1 LQQNLFNIVPVEL
14 KMPALS
20 PTMAEGTIIKWLKKE
35 GDTIAPGDLIM
46 EIQTDKA
53 VIPYE
58 LEEDGILAKIIV
70 TENMVILS
78 EN

>member
-1 LQQNLFNIVPVEL
+1 VPLEM

-20 PTMAEGTIIKWLKKE
+20 PTMAEGTIIKWIKKE
-35 GDTIAPGDLIM
+35 GDTIVPGDLVM

-58 LEEDGILAKIIV
+58 MEENGVLAKIIV
-70 TENMVILS
+70 RQQ
-78 EN
+78 

>member
-1 LQQNLFNIVPVEL
+1 M

-20 PTMAEGTIIKWLKKE
+20 PTMAEGTIIKWIKKE
-35 GDTIAPGDLIM
+35 GDTIVPGDLVM

-58 LEEDGILAKIIV
+58 MEENGVLAKIIV
-70 TENMVILS
+70 RQQ
-78 EN
+78 